1 LGGQDVFAMSSPI
14 TSMPATELP
23 SRQSY
28 VIGRLRLAQAIYEAC
43 CIVKRRDA
51 VDISSG

>member
-1 LGGQDVFAMSSPI
+1 LGGQDVFAMSRAI
-14 TSMPATELP
+14 TSTPATELP
-23 SRQSY
+23 SGQSY
-28 VIGRLRLAQAIYEAC
+28 VIGSMRLAQPIYEAC

>member
-1 LGGQDVFAMSSPI
+1 LGGQDVFAMSSAI
-14 TSMPATELP
+14 TLTPATKLP

-28 VIGRLRLAQAIYEAC
+28 VIGSMRLAQPIYEAG
-43 CIVKRRDA
+43 CIAKRRDA